1 MDSINSVNQI
11 NWDSKREKSDD
22 DQSTSSSQVVCGGC
36 RKKLWSLLPVNYKE
50 ETVEMLKL
58 AGPVVSV
65 KNIQILK
72 AL

>member
-1 MDSINSVNQI
+1 MDSINTVTQI
-11 NWDSKREKSDD
+11 NWHSKAEKSDD

-50 ETVEMLKL
+50 ETVELLKL

-65 KNIQILK
+65 KRVQILK
-72 AL
+72 VL